1 MNSFWD
7 RFTSS
12 YVNEL
17 RQWHLY
23 QKSKYISEKLM
34 VGDIVLICDDKRI
47 PRNKWRLGKV
57 EELAIGKDG
66 NIRGAKLLVV
76 SMSESKST
84 SYCPIKNYFI
94 LRLITNQKNR
104 QIKREVNKDEVDANK
119 GHMSDIKSTK
129 TEALE
134 GKYNRILRYKYGWQ
148 VNRGRL
154 LKLENDVISSR
165 LFSRYGLYKLE
176 AMFSQ

>member
-1 MNSFWD
+1 MNSYWN

-23 QKSKYISEKLM
+23 QKSKGISEKLM
-34 VGDIVLICDDKRI
+34 VGDIVLVCDDKRI

-57 EELAIGKDG
+57 EELAIGKDD

-84 SYCPIKNYFI
+84 SYCPIKN
-94 LRLITNQKNR
+94 
-104 QIKREVNKDEVDANK
+104 
-119 GHMSDIKSTK
+119 
-129 TEALE
+129 
-134 GKYNRILRYKYGWQ
+134 
-148 VNRGRL
+148 
-154 LKLENDVISSR
+154 
-165 LFSRYGLYKLE
+165 
-176 AMFSQ
+176 